1 MISSIC
7 SWLTCRCC
15 YPITEAEEGLIHTE
29 EEEDPVDV
37 TTSES
42 GRASPIENFVDSP
55 RSASGHVADDD

>member
-15 YPITEAEEGLIHTE
+15 YPITDAEEGLIHTE
-29 EEEDPVDV
+29 EEPVDV
-37 TTSES
+37 MTSAS
-42 GRASPIENFVDSP
+42 RGASPIENFVDSP